1 MQMMD
6 ASGNFEMNAVGVG
19 GGGWK
24 RERADI
30 EGNTSLDSC
39 MQMISGLLL
48 PVVLFS
54 QQSRMFLFLIIARPD
69 AKFSPATC
77 CISEKANS

>member
-1 MQMMD
+1 
-6 ASGNFEMNAVGVG
+6 
-19 GGGWK
+19 
-24 RERADI
+24 
-30 EGNTSLDSC
+30 
-39 MQMISGLLL
+39 MQMIGGLLL

-77 CISEKANS
+77 SISEKADS